1 MKQEYVYS
9 LDGEDY
15 YPESFTTIEAAKKAG
30 VNKLKKFPLCKTVWV
45 AKLHRHTWGELIDG
59 LDIANYISEH
69 VKSNLVEVASEAEF
83 EEACAVIDDKLD
95 DFVIFSEPTK
105 TIFEKLEIKLDDKIA
120 ESAYT
125 AIDPIEFKLIN

>member
-15 YPESFTTIEAAKKAG
+15 SIGSFSTIEEAKKAG
-30 VNKLKKFPLCKTVWV
+30 VDDLLRIHKCKSINDLTSCKTVWV

-83 EEACAVIDDKLD
+83 D
-95 DFVIFSEPTK
+95 
-105 TIFEKLEIKLDDKIA
+105 
-120 ESAYT
+120 
-125 AIDPIEFKLIN
+125 